1 MLLLKTPI
9 IIPDILITINLPRF
23 SKRHLSHLLL
33 LLRPFLHILLI
44 PVPRLIPLPVVHL
57 LYLSS
62 VLVVI
67 TCTMTL
73 RRGLCIAMAQ

>member
-23 SKRHLSHLLL
+23 RKHHLFHLHLLL
-33 LLRPFLHILLI
+33 HPIPHILLI
-44 PVPRLIPLPVVHL
+44 PVPRLIPPPVVHL
-57 LYLSS
+57 LYLFS

-67 TCTMTL
+67 TCTVTL